1 VCTETTS
8 VTYVAAGSLISYSTN
23 FTDAYRQA
31 DIYAGRILK
40 GAKPSEL
47 PVLQS
52 TTFELAINLK
62 TVKELGLTGPDK
74 LLVTADEVIE

>member
-1 VCTETTS
+1 VYRNYIRD
-8 VTYVAAGSLISYSTN
+8 YVAAGSLSSYPTS

-31 DIYAGRILK
+31 GIYAGRILK

-52 TTFELAINLK
+52 TTFELAINSR
-62 TVKELGLTGPDK
+62 P
-74 LLVTADEVIE
+74 

>member
-1 VCTETTS
+1 VYRNYIHD
-8 VTYVAAGSLISYSTN
+8 YVAAGGLISYLTS

-31 DIYAGRILK
+31 GIYAGRILK

-62 TVKELGLTGPDK
+62 TVKELGLTMPDK
-74 LLVTADEVIE
+74 LLVTVDDVIE

>member
-1 VCTETTS
+1 VRTETTS
-8 VTYVAAGSLISYSTN
+8 VTQAG
-23 FTDAYRQA
+23 
-31 DIYAGRILK
+31 IYAGRILK